1 MSPEID
7 DEKRLREHR
16 PDVYAEFW
24 RKHGERVI
32 GMAPELGM
40 GFGEFQNDADILR
53 RYHSTDWSAIPKL
66 WASQKWRAGVLL
78 RWGSVWIGA
87 HWSPTNKRLCV
98 NLIPFITVWVCPPGG
113 ITP

>member
-24 RKHGERVI
+24 RKHGKRAI
-32 GMAPELGM
+32 GKMPELAI
-40 GFGEFQNDADILR
+40 GFDPARHDDAVDAMSYAMRLAR
-53 RYHSTDWSAIPKL
+53 
-66 WASQKWRAGVLL
+66 ASSRNRWKAGVLF
-78 RWGSVWIGA
+78 RWGSAWIGA

-98 NLIPFITVWVCPPGG
+98 NLIPFVTVWVCPPGG